1 MITVLVNIIIGL
13 GIGITTLSGKWCVQS
28 IKNK

>member
-1 MITVLVNIIIGL
+1 MVIMSNLIIAL
-13 GIGITTLSGKWCVQS
+13 SLGITTLSGKWCVQS